1 MQSHIKESHGSIC
14 GAAGDESHHQRMF
27 GTKLACPLS
36 HLPCPSFLQLWSKDI
51 LGTNLSHPISHI
63 LVLCFTF

>member
-1 MQSHIKESHGSIC
+1 M
-14 GAAGDESHHQRMF
+14 AAFVGQLGMSPTTR
-27 GTKLACPLS
+27 GCLVPNWPV
-36 HLPCPSFLQLWSKDI
+36 PCPSFLQLWSKDI